1 MFKDTK
7 TDTGKMGNY
16 EPQSKALFT
25 AMEQARKSN
34 ETSKKFLAEYDK
46 WFSQLNK
53 NV

>member
-1 MFKDTK
+1 MNNDIK

-16 EPQSKALFT
+16 GPQSKALST

-53 NV
+53 KV